1 MGRRQHHN
9 PKMVLLLGNY
19 PPDQQQSMQRFTA
32 MMLRGLTERG
42 IDVEVIKPEPFFGRV
57 LGGFVGK
64 WLGYI
69 DKYILFPFQLRENL
83 RERPAIVHIC
93 DHSNAVYVDKCNGI
107 PVVVTCHDLLAVR
120 GALGEDTDCP
130 ATLTG
135 RFLQKWILRGLGHAR
150 AIACVSAATASDAR
164 RLLDG
169 GGRPDISTI
178 SLGLNYEYKQIPERI
193 ARTRLQESGIVQP
206 DRAFILH
213 VGSDLSRKNRDGVLR
228 IFERVHKQWN
238 GDLVF
243 VGDPLTP
250 ELRKLATDI
259 GIAQRVKEIP
269 DASNEL
275 LEALYNRALAL
286 VYPSRSE
293 GFGWPII
300 EAQACGCPV
309 ICSTVGPLRD
319 VAGDGA
325 LFHSVEDEAGFA
337 ADVMRLTSPGERQ
350 SWSEKSLRN
359 AQRFSTTKMIDE
371 YTQLYNEIG
380 GRP

>member
-1 MGRRQHHN
+1 
-9 PKMVLLLGNY
+9 MVLLLGSY

-42 IDVEVIKPEPFFGRV
+42 IDAEVIMPKPFFGRL

-69 DKYILFPFQLRENL
+69 DKYILFPFQLRSRL
-83 RERPAIVHIC
+83 REQPTLVHIC
-93 DHSNAVYVDKCNGI
+93 DHSNAVYVDNCDSI

-150 AIACVSAATASDAR
+150 AVACVSESTASDAR

-169 GGRPDISTI
+169 GPDISTI
-178 SLGLNYEYKQIPERI
+178 SLGLNYEYKPIHESI
-193 ARTRLQESGIVQP
+193 ARARLQESGVVDP
-206 DRAFILH
+206 DREFIIH

-228 IFERVHKQWN
+228 IFGRVHKQWD
-238 GDLVF
+238 GDLIF
-243 VGDPLTP
+243 VGEPLSP
-250 ELRKLATDI
+250 HLRKVAADLLI
-259 GIAQRVKEIP
+259 SERVKEIA
-269 DASNEL
+269 DAADAL
-275 LEALYNRALAL
+275 LEALYNRAVAL

-319 VAGDGA
+319 VAGDAG

-337 ADVMRLTSPGERQ
+337 ADVLRLTSPAERQ
-350 SWSEKSLRN
+350 SWSDKSLRN
-359 AQRFSTTKMIDE
+359 ARRFSTTKMIDE
-371 YTQLYNEIG
+371 YTQLYNEVG
-380 GRP
+380 SRR